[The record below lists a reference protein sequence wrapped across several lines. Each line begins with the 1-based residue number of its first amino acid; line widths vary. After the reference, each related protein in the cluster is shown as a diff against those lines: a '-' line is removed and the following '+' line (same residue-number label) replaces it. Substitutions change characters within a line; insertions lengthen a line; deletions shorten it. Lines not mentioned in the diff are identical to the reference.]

1 MQIDDA
7 LLQRLEKLSMLE
19 IKDEHKESVKGHLA
33 EVLGFVENIFAL
45 ETHDLKTDTHLS
57 TPSLREDE
65 PKSQPNIAKEILSQ
79 NKHSQDHYFVVP
91 KIIE

>member
-1 MQIDDA
+1 MQIDDT

-19 IKDEHKESVKGHLA
+19 IKDERKESVKSHLA

-57 TPSLREDE
+57 TPLREDK
-65 PKSQPNIAKEILSQ
+65 PKSQPHIAKEILSQ
-79 NKHSQDHYFVVP
+79 NKHSQDYYFVVP

>member
-1 MQIDDA
+1 MQIDDT

-19 IKDEHKESVKGHLA
+19 IKDEHKESVKDYLA

-45 ETHDLKTDTHLS
+45 ETHDLKADTELF
-57 TPSLREDE
+57 TPLREDE

>member
-33 EVLGFVENIFAL
+33 EILGFVENIFAL
-45 ETHDLKTDTHLS
+45 ETNNLKTDTKLY
-57 TPSLREDE
+57 TPLREDE
-65 PKSQPNIAKEILSQ
+65 PKSQPHIAKEILSQ

>member
-45 ETHDLKTDTHLS
+45 ETNDLKIDTELR
-57 TPSLREDE
+57 TPLREDE

>member
-1 MQIDDA
+1 MQIDDK

-57 TPSLREDE
+57 APLREDK
-65 PKSQPNIAKEILSQ
+65 PKSQPHIAKEILSQ

>member
-33 EVLGFVENIFAL
+33 EILGFVENIFAL
-45 ETHDLKTDTHLS
+45 ETSTLKTDTELY
-57 TPSLREDE
+57 TPLREDE
-65 PKSQPNIAKEILSQ
+65 PKSQPNTAKEILSQ

>member
-33 EVLGFVENIFAL
+33 EILGFVENIFAL
-45 ETHDLKTDTHLS
+45 ETNNLKTDTHLN
-57 TPSLREDE
+57 TPLREDE
-65 PKSQPNIAKEILSQ
+65 PKNQPNIAKEILSQ

>member
-1 MQIDDA
+1 MRIDDT

-19 IKDEHKESVKGHLA
+19 IKDEHKESVKSHLA

-45 ETHDLKTDTHLS
+45 KTNDLKTDTKLY
-57 TPSLREDE
+57 TPLREDE
-65 PKSQPNIAKEILSQ
+65 PKSQPHIAKEILSQ

>member
-33 EVLGFVENIFAL
+33 EILGFVENIFAL
-45 ETHDLKTDTHLS
+45 ETNDLKTDTELY
-57 TPSLREDE
+57 TPLREDE
-65 PKSQPNIAKEILSQ
+65 PKSQPHIAKEILSQ
-79 NKHSQDHYFVVP
+79 NKHSQDYYFVVP

>member
-1 MQIDDA
+1 MQIDDT

-33 EVLGFVENIFAL
+33 EILGFVENIFAL
-45 ETHDLKTDTHLS
+45 ETSTLKTDTKLY
-57 TPSLREDE
+57 TPLREDE
-65 PKSQPNIAKEILSQ
+65 PKSQPNTAKEILSQ

>member
-1 MQIDDA
+1 MQIDDT

-33 EVLGFVENIFAL
+33 DILGFVENIFAL
-45 ETHDLKTDTHLS
+45 ETNNLKTDTRLS
-57 TPSLREDE
+57 TPLREDK
-65 PKSQPNIAKEILSQ
+65 PKSQPHIAKEILSH

>member
-45 ETHDLKTDTHLS
+45 ETHNLKTDTHLS
-57 TPSLREDE
+57 TTLREDE
-65 PKSQPNIAKEILSQ
+65 PKSQPNTAKEILSQ

>member
-45 ETHDLKTDTHLS
+45 ETNNLKTDTHLS
-57 TPSLREDE
+57 TPLREDE
-65 PKSQPNIAKEILSQ
+65 LKSQPNIAKEILSH

>member
-33 EVLGFVENIFAL
+33 EILGFVENIFAL
-45 ETHDLKTDTHLS
+45 ETNNLKTDTHLI
-57 TPSLREDE
+57 TPLREDE
-65 PKSQPNIAKEILSQ
+65 PKSQPNTAKEILSH

>member
-45 ETHDLKTDTHLS
+45 ETSTLKTDTKLY
-57 TPSLREDE
+57 TPLREDE
-65 PKSQPNIAKEILSQ
+65 PKSQPNTAKEILSQ

>member
-1 MQIDDA
+1 MQIDDT

-19 IKDEHKESVKGHLA
+19 IKDDHKESVKGHLA
-33 EVLGFVENIFAL
+33 EILGFIENIFAL
-45 ETHDLKTDTHLS
+45 ETNDLKTDTELY
-57 TPSLREDE
+57 TPLREDE
-65 PKSQPNIAKEILSQ
+65 PKSQPHIAQEILSQ

>member
-45 ETHDLKTDTHLS
+45 ETNDLKTDTKLY
-57 TPSLREDE
+57 TPLREDE
-65 PKSQPNIAKEILSQ
+65 SKSQPHIAKEILSQ

>member
-1 MQIDDA
+1 MQIDDT

-19 IKDEHKESVKGHLA
+19 IKDDHKESVKGHLA

-45 ETHDLKTDTHLS
+45 ETNDLKTDTELY
-57 TPSLREDE
+57 TPLREDE
-65 PKSQPNIAKEILSQ
+65 PKSQPHIAKEILSQ

>member
-19 IKDEHKESVKGHLA
+19 IKDERKESVKGHLA

-45 ETHDLKTDTHLS
+45 ETHDLKTDTH
-57 TPSLREDE
+57 
-65 PKSQPNIAKEILSQ
+65 
-79 NKHSQDHYFVVP
+79 
-91 KIIE
+91 

>member
-1 MQIDDA
+1 MQIDDM

-19 IKDEHKESVKGHLA
+19 IRDEHKESVKGHLA

-45 ETHDLKTDTHLS
+45 ETHDLKTDTELCA
-57 TPSLREDE
+57 PLREDK
-65 PKSQPNIAKEILSQ
+65 PKSQPHIAKDILSH

>member
-19 IKDEHKESVKGHLA
+19 IKDEHKESVKDHLA

-45 ETHDLKTDTHLS
+45 ETNDLKTDTELC
-57 TPSLREDE
+57 TPLREDT
-65 PKSQPNIAKEILSQ
+65 PKSQPNTAKEILSQ

>member
-57 TPSLREDE
+57 APLREDK
-65 PKSQPNIAKEILSQ
+65 PKSQPHIAKEILSH

>member
-33 EVLGFVENIFAL
+33 EILGFVENIFAL
-45 ETHDLKTDTHLS
+45 ETNNLKTDTHLI
-57 TPSLREDE
+57 TPLREDE
-65 PKSQPNIAKEILSQ
+65 PKNQPNIAKEILSH

>member
-45 ETHDLKTDTHLS
+45 ETSTLKTDTELYA
-57 TPSLREDE
+57 PLREDE
-65 PKSQPNIAKEILSQ
+65 PKSQPNTAKEILSQ

>member
-1 MQIDDA
+1 MQIDDK

-45 ETHDLKTDTHLS
+45 ETHDLKADTKLC
-57 TPSLREDE
+57 TPLREDE
-65 PKSQPNIAKEILSQ
+65 PKNQPNIAKEILSQ

>member
-1 MQIDDA
+1 MQIDDK

-57 TPSLREDE
+57 TPLREDK

-79 NKHSQDHYFVVP
+79 NKHSQNHYFVVP

>member
-33 EVLGFVENIFAL
+33 EILGFVENIFAL
-45 ETHDLKTDTHLS
+45 ETSTLKTDTELR
-57 TPSLREDE
+57 TPLREDE
-65 PKSQPNIAKEILSQ
+65 PKNQPNIAKEILSQ

>member
-19 IKDEHKESVKGHLA
+19 IKDEYKESVKGHLA

-45 ETHDLKTDTHLS
+45 ETHDLKTDTER
-57 TPSLREDE
+57 TPLREDE
-65 PKSQPNIAKEILSQ
+65 PKSQPNTAKEILSQ

>member
-45 ETHDLKTDTHLS
+45 ETNDLKTDTKLC
-57 TPSLREDE
+57 TPLREDE
-65 PKSQPNIAKEILSQ
+65 LKSQPNIAKEILSQ

>member
-1 MQIDDA
+1 MQIDDI

-45 ETHDLKTDTHLS
+45 ETNDLKTDTKLY
-57 TPSLREDE
+57 TPLREDE
-65 PKSQPNIAKEILSQ
+65 PKSQPHIAKEILSQ

>member
-19 IKDEHKESVKGHLA
+19 IKDEHKESVKGYLA
-33 EVLGFVENIFAL
+33 EILGFVENIFAL
-45 ETHDLKTDTHLS
+45 ETNDLKTDTELY
-57 TPSLREDE
+57 TPLREDE
-65 PKSQPNIAKEILSQ
+65 PKSQPHIAKEILSQ

>member
-1 MQIDDA
+1 MQIDDT

-45 ETHDLKTDTHLS
+45 ETSTLKTDTELY
-57 TPSLREDE
+57 TPLREDE
-65 PKSQPNIAKEILSQ
+65 PKSQPRIAKEILSQ

>member
-33 EVLGFVENIFAL
+33 EILGFVENIFAL
-45 ETHDLKTDTHLS
+45 ETNNLKTDTHLS
-57 TPSLREDE
+57 TPLREDE
-65 PKSQPNIAKEILSQ
+65 SKSQPNTAKEILSH

>member
-1 MQIDDA
+1 MQIDDT

-19 IKDEHKESVKGHLA
+19 IKDERKESVKGHLA

-45 ETHDLKTDTHLS
+45 ETHALKADTELR
-57 TPSLREDE
+57 TPLREDE
-65 PKSQPNIAKEILSQ
+65 PKNQPNIAKEILSH

>member
-45 ETHDLKTDTHLS
+45 ETNNLKTDTKLC
-57 TPSLREDE
+57 TPLRKDE
-65 PKSQPNIAKEILSQ
+65 PKSQPHIAKEILSQ